1 MFSSIAPVS
10 YGSLSPAYAGVAGVR
25 PAAAAGLVAE
35 ELVATIEER
44 TVASFRG
51 TLPGTM
57 KADAEQASARARVMR
72 YMWYLR
78 GEARGLGDARCRY
91 AVQGGARA
99 MVAVCG
105 EGATAAAA

>member
-51 TLPGTM
+51 ALPGTM

-78 GEARGLGDARCRY
+78 GERKVGWAT
-91 AVQGGARA
+91 VQRWRRRRRRR
-99 MVAVCG
+99 
-105 EGATAAAA
+105 